1 MIFKK
6 LPVKIEDIKNI
17 LSIPFKNMD
26 HNKSVIKSLLLTKY
40 TSNYDENVEL
50 LRINIEDGRYG
61 KYKEYYKYLEEIRT
75 HIDNYDIFKIV
86 NEIEDDYS
94 IAFYNDTYGKYVF
107 KTRTTN
113 EYETISLHARLWSAC
128 GSELTDMKE
137 LIAKS
142 FYQHIV
148 DNTTIEEAMFK
159 NIDKTKLLEVEQ
171 IHCEGLI
178 APWNTL
184 INE

>member
-1 MIFKK
+1 
-6 LPVKIEDIKNI
+6 
-17 LSIPFKNMD
+17 
-26 HNKSVIKSLLLTKY
+26 
-40 TSNYDENVEL
+40 
-50 LRINIEDGRYG
+50 
-61 KYKEYYKYLEEIRT
+61 
-75 HIDNYDIFKIV
+75 
-86 NEIEDDYS
+86 
-94 IAFYNDTYGKYVF
+94 
-107 KTRTTN
+107 
-113 EYETISLHARLWSAC
+113 
-128 GSELTDMKE
+128 MKE